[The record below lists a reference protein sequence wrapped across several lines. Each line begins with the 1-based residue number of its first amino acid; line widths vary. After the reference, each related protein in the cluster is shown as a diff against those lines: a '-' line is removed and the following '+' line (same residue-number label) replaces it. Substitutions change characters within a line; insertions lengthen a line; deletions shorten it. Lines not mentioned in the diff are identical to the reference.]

1 MRRRKRVLRSHARR
15 GWSMFTPSLG
25 RLLRKC
31 VVYEVEKE
39 MCDSG
44 KEGRRLR
51 VVVM

>member
-1 MRRRKRVLRSHARR
+1 
-15 GWSMFTPSLG
+15 MFTPSFG

-39 MCDSG
+39 MWDSG
-44 KEGRRLR
+44 KEGRRRR